1 MDRVTIMMQI
11 IHAACAHDQHTFDGW
26 VIGKAFYG
34 RYDDSE
40 PVSFET
46 RTQRMRQGYAR
57 LSSKGY
63 DKERNLVQD
72 LVLVLVDP
80 SCVNGVT
87 RRDTYTD
94 VFPGR
99 PMHGLTFPS
108 EGLKRFLRDS
118 GDTNP
123 IHHGKQAVVPGLWIL
138 ERLQGIWQCEAAQ
151 AADTDP
157 DDHGLPLGFHI
168 RFFHPV
174 RTGQTVQL
182 VCTEDA
188 ITGVCG
194 GLIYFHLQ
202 VNKL

>member
-1 MDRVTIMMQI
+1 MQI

-34 RYDDSE
+34 RYDDPE

-123 IHHGKQAVVPGLWIL
+123 IHHGKQAVVPGLWIVYRAFGNVRQRRPQTRTQTITVYPWDSISGSSIRCAQD
-138 ERLQGIWQCEAAQ
+138 RLYSWYVLRTQSQEC
-151 AADTDP
+151 AAD
-157 DDHGLPLGFHI
+157 LFI
-168 RFFHPV
+168 F
-174 RTGQTVQL
+174 
-182 VCTEDA
+182 
-188 ITGVCG
+188 
-194 GLIYFHLQ
+194 IYR
-202 VNKL
+202 

>member
-1 MDRVTIMMQI
+1 MQI
-11 IHAACAHDQHTFDGW
+11 IHAACAHDRHTFDGW

-34 RYDDSE
+34 RYDDPE

-46 RTQRMRQGYAR
+46 RAQHMRQGYAR

-123 IHHGKQAVVPGLWIL
+123 IHHGEQAVVPGLWIL
-138 ERLQGIWQCEAAQ
+138 ESLQGLWECKAAQ
-151 AADTDP
+151 GADAAPGRHD
-157 DDHGLPLGFHI
+157 LPQEFHI

-174 RTGQTVQL
+174 YTGQPIRL
-182 VCTEDA
+182 VCSENT

-194 GLIYFHLQ
+194 GLTYFLLRT
-202 VNKL
+202 NNL